1 MTNISMSQDTA
12 YQTIKYLQER
22 IQLLEQ
28 RNAMLEKMLEI
39 HQETDQMFV

>member
-1 MTNISMSQDTA
+1 MTKISMSQDTA

-39 HQETDQMFV
+39 QQETDQLFV